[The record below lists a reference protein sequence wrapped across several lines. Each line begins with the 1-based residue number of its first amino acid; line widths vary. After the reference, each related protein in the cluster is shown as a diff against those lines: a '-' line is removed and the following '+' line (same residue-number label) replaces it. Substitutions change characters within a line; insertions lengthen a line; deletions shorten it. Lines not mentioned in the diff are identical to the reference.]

1 MANFEAIIFQIF
13 KLFLNTLPLL

>member
-1 MANFEAIIFQIF
+1 MANFEAVIFQIF